1 MEAAAKLVNEMLEQ
15 GYAVVPD
22 RGRRRGPRGCARGR
36 PSRGWGPAGRG
47 AAMGGGDG
55 VKITRVDPFHV
66 DWGAGRSRSAWV
78 RIWTDE
84 GIDGLGEASPMVHGN
99 ASLEIIA
106 SAFTPMLIGADPLEP
121 RVIQDRLFHQHIKL
135 GPEGAYTGALAAIDI
150 ALWDLRGKALG
161 QPVWKLLGGAWRREL
176 PFYASIGGNGQRSV
190 DEVCRVVE
198 KWLELGPAQVKIRFD
213 ADKTARDVD
222 LAGDIAKA
230 RAVRKLV
237 GDDFPLAFDS
247 NNGYS
252 VQGAIRVGRA
262 LEELGYV
269 WFEEPVQHYHVESFA
284 KVAAALDI
292 AVSAGEQEYTLQ
304 GIKRLIEAGVDI
316 VQPDIVK
323 TGGFTGLGDMA
334 ALARAYGVDLVPHQ
348 TQPSIGHTANLHFL
362 ASLSHAHHPAEYNG
376 PYQVQDVVFRTP
388 VRPVQRKFVLSDAPG
403 LGLELDEGELRKRTI
418 PWTSSAASA

>member
-1 MEAAAKLVNEMLEQ
+1 MAVARGVIKAGAV
-15 GYAVVPD
+15 GYAV
-22 RGRRRGPRGCARGR
+22 A
-36 PSRGWGPAGRG
+36 PSREGD
-47 AAMGGGDG
+47 AMQ
-55 VKITRVDPFHV
+55 ITKVEAFHV
-66 DWGAGRSRSAWV
+66 DWGGGRSRSAWV
-78 RIWTDE
+78 RIATDA
-84 GIDGLGEASPMVHGN
+84 GVVGLGEASPMVHGN
-99 ASLEIIA
+99 ASLEIVA
-106 SAFTPMLIGADPLEP
+106 SAFTPMLLGADPLQA

-135 GPEGAYTGALAAIDI
+135 GPEGAYAGALAAVDI
-150 ALWDLRGKALG
+150 ALWDLKGKALG

-176 PFYASIGGNGQRSV
+176 PFYASIGGNGQRTV

-198 KWLELGPAQVKIRFD
+198 EWLKLGPAQVKIRFD

-237 GDDFPLAFDS
+237 GDAFPLAFDS

-252 VQGAIRVGRA
+252 VSGAIRVGRA

-269 WFEEPVQHYHVESFA
+269 WFEEPVQHYHVESLA
-284 KVAAALDI
+284 RVAAALDI

-348 TQPSIGHTANLHFL
+348 TQPSIGHTANLHFV
-362 ASLSHAHHPAEYNG
+362 ASLTHAHHPAEYNG
-376 PYQVQDVVFRTP
+376 PRDVQDVVFKTP
-388 VRPVQRKFVLSDAPG
+388 VRPLDGKFVLSDAPG
-403 LGLELDEGELRKRTI
+403 LGLEIDERELAKRTI
-418 PWTSSAASA
+418 HWTSSAAGA

>member
-1 MEAAAKLVNEMLEQ
+1 
-15 GYAVVPD
+15 
-22 RGRRRGPRGCARGR
+22 
-36 PSRGWGPAGRG
+36 
-47 AAMGGGDG
+47 
-55 VKITRVDPFHV
+55 VKITRVEAFHV
-66 DWGAGRSRSAWV
+66 GWGEGRSRSAWV
-78 RIWTDE
+78 RIWSDT
-84 GIDGLGEASPMVHGN
+84 GTYGLGEASPMVHGN
-99 ASLEIIA
+99 ASLEIVA
-106 SAFTPMLIGADPLEP
+106 SAFTPMLLGADPLET
-121 RVIQDRLFHQHIKL
+121 RVLQDRLFHQHIKL
-135 GPEGAYTGALAAIDI
+135 GPEGAYTGALAAVDL
-150 ALWDLRGKALG
+150 ALWDLKGKALG
-161 QPVWKLLGGAWRREL
+161 QPVWKLLGGGWRREI
-176 PFYASIGGNGQRSV
+176 PFYASIGGNGERTV

-198 KWLELGPAQVKIRFD
+198 QRLELGPSQVKIRFD

-230 RAVRKLV
+230 RAVRNLV
-237 GDDFPLAFDS
+237 GDGFPLAFDS

-284 KVAAALDI
+284 KVAGALDI

-348 TQPSIGHTANLHFL
+348 TQPSIGHTANLHFV
-362 ASLSHAHHPAEYNG
+362 ASLTHSHYPAEYNG
-376 PYQVQDVVFRTP
+376 PYGVQDALFRTP
-388 VRPVQRKFVLSDAPG
+388 VRPVKGKFVLSDAPG
-403 LGLELDEGELRKRTI
+403 LGLEIDESELQKRMI
-418 PWTSSAASA
+418 AWTSSGARGSD

>member
-1 MEAAAKLVNEMLEQ
+1 MEADV
-15 GYAVVPD
+15 
-22 RGRRRGPRGCARGR
+22 
-36 PSRGWGPAGRG
+36 SRIKDGGRG
-47 AAMGGGDG
+47 M
-55 VKITRVDPFHV
+55 KITRVEPFHV
-66 DWGAGRSRSAWV
+66 EWGGGRSRSAWV
-78 RIWTDE
+78 RVTTDE
-84 GIDGLGEASPMVHGN
+84 GLWGLGEASPMVHGN
-99 ASLEIIA
+99 ASLEIVA
-106 SAFTPMLIGADPLEP
+106 SAFTPMLLGADPLQP

-198 KWLELGPAQVKIRFD
+198 EWLKLGPAQVKIRFD

-230 RAVRKLV
+230 RAVRRLV

-269 WFEEPVQHYHVESFA
+269 WFEEPVQHYHVESMA
-284 KVAAALDI
+284 RVAAALDI

-334 ALARAYGVDLVPHQ
+334 ALARAFGVDLVPHQ
-348 TQPSIGHTANLHFL
+348 TQPSIGHTANLHFVAAL
-362 ASLSHAHHPAEYNG
+362 THSHHPAEYNG
-376 PYQVQDVVFRTP
+376 PRGVQDVVFRTP
-388 VRPVQRKFVLSDAPG
+388 VGPVNGRFVLSDAPG
-403 LGLELDEGELRKRTI
+403 LGLELDESELRKRAI
-418 PWTSSAASA
+418 PWTSSSAAGLRA

>member
-1 MEAAAKLVNEMLEQ
+1 
-15 GYAVVPD
+15 
-22 RGRRRGPRGCARGR
+22 
-36 PSRGWGPAGRG
+36 
-47 AAMGGGDG
+47 
-55 VKITRVDPFHV
+55 
-66 DWGAGRSRSAWV
+66 
-78 RIWTDE
+78 
-84 GIDGLGEASPMVHGN
+84 
-99 ASLEIIA
+99 
-106 SAFTPMLIGADPLEP
+106 
-121 RVIQDRLFHQHIKL
+121 
-135 GPEGAYTGALAAIDI
+135 
-150 ALWDLRGKALG
+150 
-161 QPVWKLLGGAWRREL
+161 
-176 PFYASIGGNGQRSV
+176 
-190 DEVCRVVE
+190 
-198 KWLELGPAQVKIRFD
+198 VKIRFD

-237 GDDFPLAFDS
+237 GDGFPLAFDS

-284 KVAAALDI
+284 KVADALDI

-348 TQPSIGHTANLHFL
+348 TQPSIGHTANLHFVGVPHPL
-362 ASLSHAHHPAEYNG
+362 ALSGRVQRPARSPGRGVPDAGAPGEG
-376 PYQVQDVVFRTP
+376 Q
-388 VRPVQRKFVLSDAPG
+388 VRPLRRPRARARGRRERAEEAHDPLDLVGRDG
-403 LGLELDEGELRKRTI
+403 LGRTSRSRARPTVYTFQARNPRRQNIRFKDAKSGSGVTLTTSEVKEISSDEFKKNT
-418 PWTSSAASA
+418 AK

>member
-1 MEAAAKLVNEMLEQ
+1 MGASPGSIK
-15 GYAVVPD
+15 
-22 RGRRRGPRGCARGR
+22 
-36 PSRGWGPAGRG
+36 AGLTPG
-47 AAMGGGDG
+47 ESM
-55 VKITRVDPFHV
+55 KITAVEALHV
-66 DWGAGRSRSAWV
+66 DWGGGRNRSAWV
-78 RIWTDE
+78 RIRTDA
-84 GIDGLGEASPMVHGN
+84 GVDGLGEASPMVHGN

-106 SAFTPMLIGADPLEP
+106 SAFTPMLVGADPLQS
-121 RVIQDRLFHQHIKL
+121 RIIQDRLFHEHIKV
-135 GPEGAYTGALAAIDI
+135 GPEGAYAGALAAIDI
-150 ALWDLRGKALG
+150 ALWDLKGKALG

-176 PFYASIGGNGQRSV
+176 PFYASIGGNGQRTV
-190 DEVCRVVE
+190 DQVCRVVE
-198 KWLELGPAQVKIRFD
+198 DWLKLGPVQVKIRFD

-262 LEELGYV
+262 LEELGYI

-348 TQPSIGHTANLHFL
+348 TQPSIGHTANLHFV
-362 ASLSHAHHPAEYNG
+362 ASLTHSHHPAEYNG
-376 PYQVQDVVFRTP
+376 PREVQDVVFKTP
-388 VRPVQRKFVLSDAPG
+388 VRPVNGKFVLSDAPG
-403 LGLELDEGELRKRTI
+403 LGLEVDEGQLEKRTI
-418 PWTSSAASA
+418 RWTSSAAR

>member
-1 MEAAAKLVNEMLEQ
+1 M
-15 GYAVVPD
+15 
-22 RGRRRGPRGCARGR
+22 
-36 PSRGWGPAGRG
+36 
-47 AAMGGGDG
+47 
-55 VKITRVDPFHV
+55 KITKVEAFHV
-66 DWGAGRSRSAWV
+66 DWGGGRNRSAWV
-78 RIWTDE
+78 RIATDD
-84 GIDGLGEASPMVHGN
+84 GVTGLGEASPMVHGN

-106 SAFTPMLIGADPLEP
+106 SAFTPMLLGADPLQP
-121 RVIQDRLFHQHIKL
+121 RIVQDRLFHEHIKV
-135 GPEGAYTGALAAIDI
+135 GPEGAYAGALAAIDI
-150 ALWDLRGKALG
+150 ALWDLKGKALG

-176 PFYASIGGNGQRSV
+176 PFYASIGGNGQRTV
-190 DEVCRVVE
+190 DQVCKVVE
-198 KWLELGPAQVKIRFD
+198 DWLKIGPAQVKIRFD

-284 KVAAALDI
+284 KVATALDI

-334 ALARAYGVDLVPHQ
+334 ALARAHGVDLVPHQ
-348 TQPSIGHTANLHFL
+348 TQPSIGHTANLHFV
-362 ASLSHAHHPAEYNG
+362 ASLTHSHHPAEYNG
-376 PYQVQDVVFRTP
+376 PREVQDVVFRTP
-388 VRPVQRKFVLSDAPG
+388 VRPVNGKFLLTDAPG
-403 LGLELDEGELRKRTI
+403 LGLEVDEAQLEKRMI
-418 PWTSSAASA
+418 RWTSSAAGR

>member
-1 MEAAAKLVNEMLEQ
+1 MTLH
-15 GYAVVPD
+15 
-22 RGRRRGPRGCARGR
+22 
-36 PSRGWGPAGRG
+36 
-47 AAMGGGDG
+47 
-55 VKITRVDPFHV
+55 ITRIEPFHV
-66 DWGAGRSRSAWV
+66 NWGKTQSAWV
-78 RIWTDE
+78 RIWTDT
-84 GIDGLGEASPMVHGN
+84 GLYGVGEASPMAYGN

-106 SAFTPMLIGADPLEP
+106 SAFTPILMGADPLAQ
-121 RVIQDRLFHQHIKL
+121 RVLQDRLFHQHIKL
-135 GPEGAYTGALAAIDI
+135 GPEGAYTGALAAVDL
-150 ALWDLRGKALG
+150 ALWDLKGKALG

-176 PFYASIGGNGQRSV
+176 PFYASIGGNGERTV

-198 KWLELGPAQVKIRFD
+198 QRLELGPVQVKIRFD
-213 ADKTARDVD
+213 AYKTGRDAD

-230 RAVRKLV
+230 RAVRTLV
-237 GDDFPLAFDS
+237 GAGFPLAFDS

-323 TGGFTGLGDMA
+323 TGGITGLSDMA

-348 TQPSIGHTANLHFL
+348 TQPSIGHTANLHFV
-362 ASLSHAHHPAEYNG
+362 ASLTHSHYPAEYNG
-376 PYQVQDVVFRTP
+376 PVGVQDVVFRTP
-388 VRPVQRKFVLSDAPG
+388 VRPVRGKFVLSDAPG
-403 LGLELDEGELRKRTI
+403 LGLEIDESELQKRMI
-418 PWTSSAASA
+418 PWTSSAASG

>member
-1 MEAAAKLVNEMLEQ
+1 
-15 GYAVVPD
+15 
-22 RGRRRGPRGCARGR
+22 
-36 PSRGWGPAGRG
+36 
-47 AAMGGGDG
+47 
-55 VKITRVDPFHV
+55 VKIAKVEPFHV
-66 DWGAGRSRSAWV
+66 NWGGGRTRSAWV
-78 RIWTDE
+78 RIWTDT
-84 GIDGLGEASPMVHGN
+84 GVYGLGEASPMVHGS
-99 ASLEIIA
+99 ASLEVIS
-106 SAFTPMLIGADPLEP
+106 SALAPLLLGADPLES
-121 RVIQDRLFHQHIKL
+121 RVLQDRLFHEHIKV
-135 GPEGAYTGALAAIDI
+135 GPEGAYAAAIAAVDI
-150 ALWDLRGKALG
+150 ALWDLKGKVLG
-161 QPVWKLLGGAWRREL
+161 QPVWRLLGGAWRREL
-176 PFYASIGGNGQRSV
+176 PFYASIGGNGQRTV

-198 KWLELGPAQVKIRFD
+198 QWLAFGPAQVKIRFD

-269 WFEEPVQHYHVESFA
+269 WFEEPVQHYHMDSFA

-304 GIKRLIEAGVDI
+304 GIKRLIDAGVDI

-334 ALARAYGVDLVPHQ
+334 ALARAHGVDLVSHQ
-348 TQPSIGHTANLHFL
+348 TQPSVGHTANLHFA
-362 ASLSHAHHPAEYNG
+362 ASLTHSHYPAEYNG
-376 PYQVQDVVFRTP
+376 PREVQDVVFKTP
-388 VRPVQRKFVLSDAPG
+388 VRPVNGRFALSDAPG
-403 LGLELDEGELRKRTI
+403 LGLELDEAALAARMI
-418 PWTSSAASA
+418 PWTSSAPSGSRAPGG

>member
-1 MEAAAKLVNEMLEQ
+1 MKIARVEA
-15 GYAVVPD
+15 
-22 RGRRRGPRGCARGR
+22 
-36 PSRGWGPAGRG
+36 
-47 AAMGGGDG
+47 
-55 VKITRVDPFHV
+55 FHV
-66 DWGAGRSRSAWV
+66 DWGGGRSRSAWV
-78 RIWTDE
+78 RIWTDA
-84 GIDGLGEASPMVHGN
+84 GVYGLGEASPMVHGN

-121 RVIQDRLFHQHIKL
+121 RVIQDRLFHEHIKV
-135 GPEGAYTGALAAIDI
+135 GPEGAYAAALAAIDI
-150 ALWDLRGKALG
+150 ALWDLKGKVLG

-230 RAVRKLV
+230 RAVRTLV
-237 GDDFPLAFDS
+237 GDGFPLAFDS

-348 TQPSIGHTANLHFL
+348 TQPVDRPHRQPALRGVAHPL
-362 ASLSHAHHPAEYNG
+362 APPG
-376 PYQVQDVVFRTP
+376 RVQRTP
-388 VRPVQRKFVLSDAPG
+388 RGPGRRVPDAGAAGQGKFVLSDAPG
-403 LGLELDEGELRKRTI
+403 LGLELDEDALRTRMI
-418 PWTSSAASA
+418 PWTSSSATA

>member
-1 MEAAAKLVNEMLEQ
+1 MDGPAKLVNEML
-15 GYAVVPD
+15 GRSYPVVPD
-22 RGRRRGPRGCARGR
+22 RSGIERRRR
-36 PSRGWGPAGRG
+36 
-47 AAMGGGDG
+47 
-55 VKITRVDPFHV
+55 VKITRVDAFHV

-78 RIWTDE
+78 RIWTDS
-84 GIDGLGEASPMVHGN
+84 GIDGLGEASPIVHGN

-222 LAGDIAKA
+222 LTGDIAKA

-252 VQGAIRVGRA
+252 VQGAIRVGRV

-348 TQPSIGHTANLHFL
+348 TQPSVGHTANLHFL

-376 PYQVQDVVFRTP
+376 PYQLQDVVFKTP
-388 VRPVQRKFVLSDAPG
+388 VRPVQRQFVLSDAPG
-403 LGLELDEGELRKRTI
+403 LGLVLDEGELRKRMI
-418 PWTSSAASA
+418 PWTSSAAGA

>member
-1 MEAAAKLVNEMLEQ
+1 VRDP
-15 GYAVVPD
+15 GV
-22 RGRRRGPRGCARGR
+22 
-36 PSRGWGPAGRG
+36 WGSMGASPGSIKAGLTPG
-47 AAMGGGDG
+47 ESM
-55 VKITRVDPFHV
+55 KITAVEALHV
-66 DWGAGRSRSAWV
+66 DWGGGRNRSAWV
-78 RIWTDE
+78 RIRTDA
-84 GIDGLGEASPMVHGN
+84 GVDGLGEASPMVHGN

-106 SAFTPMLIGADPLEP
+106 SAFTPMLVGADPLQS
-121 RVIQDRLFHQHIKL
+121 RIIQDRLFHEHIKV
-135 GPEGAYTGALAAIDI
+135 GPEGAYAGALAAIDI
-150 ALWDLRGKALG
+150 ALWDLKGKALG

-176 PFYASIGGNGQRSV
+176 PFYASIGGNGQRTV
-190 DEVCRVVE
+190 DQVCRVVE
-198 KWLELGPAQVKIRFD
+198 DWLKLGPVQVKIRFD

-262 LEELGYV
+262 LEELGYI

-348 TQPSIGHTANLHFL
+348 TQPSIGHTANLHFV
-362 ASLSHAHHPAEYNG
+362 ASLTHSHHPAEYNG
-376 PYQVQDVVFRTP
+376 PREVQDVVFKTP
-388 VRPVQRKFVLSDAPG
+388 VRPVNGKFVLSDAPG
-403 LGLELDEGELRKRTI
+403 LGLEVDEGQLEKRTI
-418 PWTSSAASA
+418 RWTSSAAR

>member
-1 MEAAAKLVNEMLEQ
+1 MRDPGV
-15 GYAVVPD
+15 
-22 RGRRRGPRGCARGR
+22 
-36 PSRGWGPAGRG
+36 WGSMGASPGSIKAGLTPG
-47 AAMGGGDG
+47 ESM
-55 VKITRVDPFHV
+55 KITAVEALHV
-66 DWGAGRSRSAWV
+66 DWGGGRNRSAWV
-78 RIWTDE
+78 RIRTDA
-84 GIDGLGEASPMVHGN
+84 GVDGLGEASPMVHGN

-106 SAFTPMLIGADPLEP
+106 SAFTPMLVGADPLQS
-121 RVIQDRLFHQHIKL
+121 RIIQDRLFHEHIKV
-135 GPEGAYTGALAAIDI
+135 GPEGAYAGALAAIDI
-150 ALWDLRGKALG
+150 ALWDLKGKALG

-176 PFYASIGGNGQRSV
+176 PFYASIGGNGQRTV
-190 DEVCRVVE
+190 DQVCRVVE
-198 KWLELGPAQVKIRFD
+198 DWLKLGPVQVKIRFD

-262 LEELGYV
+262 LEELGYI

-323 TGGFTGLGDMA
+323 TGGFTGLADMA
-334 ALARAYGVDLVPHQ
+334 ALARAYGVDFVPHQ
-348 TQPSIGHTANLHFL
+348 TQPSIGHTANLHFV
-362 ASLSHAHHPAEYNG
+362 ASLTHSHHPAEYNG

-388 VRPVQRKFVLSDAPG
+388 VRPVKGKFALSDSPG
-403 LGLELDEGELRKRTI
+403 LGLELDETELKKRTI
-418 PWTSSAASA
+418 PWTSSAAK